1 MIDLYFWTTP
11 NGYKPL
17 LFLEE
22 AQLSYRLIAV
32 NIHRGD
38 QFDDY
43 FSKVSPNQRIPAIVD
58 NTPGT
63 GPWAAFINKDEQPIS
78 IFESGAILLYLAEK
92 TGRFYPADN
101 AGRADVLQWLF
112 WQMGG
117 LGPMLGQNFHF
128 SASPEEKI
136 PYAIERYVN
145 ESKRLFGVLN
155 QRLKDREFIAGEYSI
170 ADMACYPWI
179 MRHPHLSLDIDDY
192 PHVKRWEETIE
203 NRPATLRAYAA
214 GTAINTP
221 VKKESLAINNQ
232 ALPFPVQ
239 KKEAHRDAAFQSQA

>member
-22 AQLSYRLIAV
+22 VQLSYRLIAV

-58 NTPGT
+58 NSPST
-63 GPWAAFINKDEQPIS
+63 GPWGAFINKDERPIS

-101 AGRADVLQWLF
+101 TGRAEVLQWLF

-136 PYAIERYVN
+136 PYVIERYVN

-170 ADMACYPWI
+170 ADIACYPWI
-179 MRHPHLSLDIDDY
+179 MRHPHLSLDIDGY

-239 KKEAHRDAAFQSQA
+239 KNEAHRDAVFQSRA